1 MATRY
6 AASSAIPRIDRS
18 PMDSPAQFALIAG
31 GSLTALASLAHL
43 ACIWIGGPAYR
54 FMGAGEAVARAAEA
68 GQWRPVIL
76 TLAVALVLALWAL
89 YAFSALGLAP
99 GLPLTRIA
107 LWVIGLVYLARAVV
121 FPLLKPLFPDN
132 STAFWL
138 LSSGICL
145 ILGLLYA
152 FGAWRLE
159 PDASRGS

>member
-1 MATRY
+1 M
-6 AASSAIPRIDRS
+6 
-18 PMDSPAQFALIAG
+18 
-31 GSLTALASLAHL
+31 
-43 ACIWIGGPAYR
+43 
-54 FMGAGEAVARAAEA
+54 
-68 GQWRPVIL
+68 IL

-107 LWVIGLVYLARAVV
+107 LWVIGLVYLARAVA

-138 LSSGICL
+138 VSSGICL